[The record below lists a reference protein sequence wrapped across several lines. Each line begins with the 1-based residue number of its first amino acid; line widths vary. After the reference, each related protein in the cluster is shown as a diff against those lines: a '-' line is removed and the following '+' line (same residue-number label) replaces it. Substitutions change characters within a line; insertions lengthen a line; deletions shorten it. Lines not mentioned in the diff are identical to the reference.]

1 MMGMAHTC
9 TIKRRYRQKNLSFTS
24 GTGTAA
30 VGQTVTGGT
39 SHATAV
45 IVAIAAASLRVQDLV
60 GTFTAGETLTTTTWS
75 GTFGASTDAA
85 KTGGGYYFY
94 WATDQAA
101 VACRFYEG
109 GGGKG
114 IVILMPGGAVLQ
126 PLKCMLP
133 ATVNITKDTAAE
145 YLITTTETQHAGTY
159 SISKFYPR
167 TGAANTNHFEA
178 ELTKEEITL

>member
-1 MMGMAHTC
+1 MMGIAHTC
-9 TIKRRYRQKNLSFTS
+9 TIKRKYRQKNLSFTA

-30 VGQTVTGGT
+30 AGQTVTGGT

-45 IVAIAAASLRVQDLV
+45 IVAIATGSLRVQDLT

-75 GTFGASTDAA
+75 GTFGTSTDAA

-94 WATDQAA
+94 WAIDQSD

-114 IVILMPGGAVLQ
+114 VVILMAGGTVLQ

-133 ATVNITKDTAAE
+133 ATVNIRKDTASE
-145 YLITTTETQHAGTY
+145 YLITTIETQHAGTY
-159 SISKFYPR
+159 SLSKFYPR

-178 ELTKEEITL
+178 ELTREEISV